1 MKTLIVYA
9 TTHGCTEK
17 CAQKVRDGLSGD
29 IDMVNLKQNARVDP
43 AAYDTVIIGGS
54 IHAGRIQ
61 GRVKKFY
68 TANQEVLLTKKLGLF
83 ICHMEEDNAQKELDD
98 NYPEALRNHATAKGL
113 FGGTFDFEKMN
124 FVAKAIVKK
133 VGNVTESVNNVN
145 ESAIKQF
152 ITDIK

>member
-61 GRVKKFY
+61 GRVKKFC
-68 TANQEVLLTKKLGLF
+68 TANQEVVLTKNLGLF